1 MAFAIANIQREMFKG
16 GQWCCSVMAPNVLD
30 GERVLAFD
38 LETTGISTSSDR
50 VVQIALVGADPV
62 GTPVHF
68 ERIINPRRPIPYG
81 ASNVH
86 GIFDED
92 VRGKGDFSTI
102 ADEVADLIEGSVIVG
117 HNVRKFDL
125 EMLESEFLRLG
136 RRMPRPKAVMD
147 TYELV
152 RRLNIPRPHNL
163 GALCSRHGISLEN
176 AHTAAADAAAS
187 LLLFWRLSVDHAPSF
202 RHSLEELERWVVHG
216 KITSDAT
223 DLGRG
228 LGDLEL
234 VDQLGKIR
242 KDGDQIILAFGRHKG
257 RDVKEIHFEDPRYIH
272 WLLSAKGVEDESAR
286 EIIRSYLGFEE
297 SSSDLR

>member
-1 MAFAIANIQREMFKG
+1 
-16 GQWCCSVMAPNVLD
+16 MAPNILE
-30 GERVLAFD
+30 GERVLSFD

-50 VVQIALVGADPV
+50 IVQIALVGAEAD
-62 GTPVHF
+62 GTPVHY

-86 GIFDED
+86 GIFDAD

-102 ADEVADLIEGSVIVG
+102 VDEVANLIEDSVIVG

-125 EMLESEFLRLG
+125 EMLESEFLRMG
-136 RRMPRPKAVMD
+136 KRMPRPKAVMD

-152 RRLNIPRPHNL
+152 RRLNVPRPHNL
-163 GALCSRHGISLEN
+163 GALCTRHGISLEN

-202 RHSLEELERWVVHG
+202 RRSLEELERWAVHG
-216 KITSDAT
+216 NITSDAT

-234 VDQLGKIR
+234 VDNLGKIR
-242 KDGDQIILAFGRHKG
+242 KDGNQMVLAFGRHKG
-257 RDVKEIHFEDPRYIH
+257 RDIKEIHFEDPRYIH
-272 WLLSAKGVEDESAR
+272 WLLSAKGIEDESAR
-286 EIIRSYLGFEE
+286 EVIRTYLD
-297 SSSDLR
+297 SDQ